1 MARQERVKQLH
12 QDLRIDENEMLR
24 NKPRLKQQLKD
35 LVDEYED
42 VFVTVNR
49 TVGMV
54 PDRYETHIRLKPGA
68 KPKKQKLRQLHPQQ
82 LEDL

>member
-1 MARQERVKQLH
+1 MDK
-12 QDLRIDENEMLR
+12 
-24 NKPRLKQQLKD
+24 
-35 LVDEYED
+35 YED
-42 VFVTVNR
+42 VFVTVDR

-54 PDRYETHIRLKPGA
+54 PDHYETHIRLKPGA